1 MQNLS
6 CPVKVPIFTIMA
18 EDLHKKL
25 QQEVENFQALQKQ
38 YQKTL
43 SIRQQLGGQVFENE
57 TVKGEL
63 DLVKKDQEV
72 YKLIGPVLIKQDIEE
87 ALQNVNK
94 RLDYIKGELKRVDDT
109 IADMEKSQETQRELL
124 SKLQQQYQ
132 KAQVRAALKE

>member
-1 MQNLS
+1 
-6 CPVKVPIFTIMA
+6 MA
-18 EDLHKKL
+18 EELHKKL

-43 SIRQQLGGQVFENE
+43 SVRQQLGGQLFENE
-57 TVKGEL
+57 TVKTEL

-94 RLDYIKGELKRVDDT
+94 RMDYIKGELKRVDDT
-109 IADMEKSQETQRELL
+109 ITDMEKKQDNQRDVLN
-124 SKLQQQYQ
+124 KLQQQYQ
-132 KAQVRAALKE
+132 KAQLVAATK

>member
-1 MQNLS
+1 
-6 CPVKVPIFTIMA
+6 MA

-38 YQKTL
+38 LQKTL
-43 SIRQQLGGQVFENE
+43 SVRQQLGGQVFENE
-57 TVKGEL
+57 TVKAEL

-109 IADMEKSQETQRELL
+109 IAEMEKKQDAQRDVLN
-124 SKLQQQYQ
+124 KLQQQYQ
-132 KAQVRAALKE
+132 KAQVSAALKA

>member
-1 MQNLS
+1 
-6 CPVKVPIFTIMA
+6 MA
-18 EDLHKKL
+18 EELHKKL

-43 SIRQQLGGQVFENE
+43 SVRQQLGGQLFENE
-57 TVKGEL
+57 TVKTEL

-94 RLDYIKGELKRVDDT
+94 RMDYIKGELKRVDDT
-109 IADMEKSQETQRELL
+109 ITDMEKKQDSQRDVLN
-124 SKLQQQYQ
+124 KLQQQYQ
-132 KAQVRAALKE
+132 KAQLVAATKN